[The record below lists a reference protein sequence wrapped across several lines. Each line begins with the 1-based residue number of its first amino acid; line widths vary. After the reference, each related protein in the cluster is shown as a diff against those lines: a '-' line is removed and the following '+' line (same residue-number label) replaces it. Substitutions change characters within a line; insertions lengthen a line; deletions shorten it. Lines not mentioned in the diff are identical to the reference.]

1 MNLNETLLIALG
13 ILSGVLV
20 YPKLT
25 ILNLIILIILFIL
38 GLGITHDY
46 LISLS
51 ISLIITFIFAM
62 LYNSNQVESFK
73 NKIKKKKKITE
84 DNIDDDNLDDNI
96 SNIFDSKMSFI
107 ENYKA
112 LTPNQVSGLNKD
124 TQNLIN
130 TQKELIQTLKSMGP
144 ALKDGRAVLDT
155 FKDYFGK
162 DSDLEQLIK

>member
-162 DSDLEQLIK
+162 DSDIEQLIK